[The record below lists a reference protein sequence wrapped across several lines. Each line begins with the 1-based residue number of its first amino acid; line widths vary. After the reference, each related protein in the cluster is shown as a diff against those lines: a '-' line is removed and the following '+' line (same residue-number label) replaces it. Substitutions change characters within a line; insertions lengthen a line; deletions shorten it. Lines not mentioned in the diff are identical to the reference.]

1 MEGACSDTDKSVLS
15 KVKFG
20 VFLRN
25 GGVEAWQQG
34 AACRFS
40 SDQPSSTE
48 QPKRAGLP
56 QLPAEEP
63 PSTFTAASKRGPPH
77 TPEATASPLPPR
89 LHEGPGK
96 APRSP
101 GTGAAAPARRLA
113 PEPEATAPPAGAGRC
128 GRGRSAA
135 PGAGGRPAA
144 GRGQP
149 CGQSPGRGR
158 GQGDRELPPGG
169 NGEGEKSLTSITR
182 MLPLPLLHALK
193 SPEIAAVKEIPGVLE
208 ACQ

>member
-77 TPEATASPLPPR
+77 SPRGHRIPASPPPAR
-89 LHEGPGK
+89 GAGQSPTEPGHRGRST
-96 APRSP
+96 RSP
-101 GTGAAAPARRLA
+101 GWPRSQRQQRRPPAPGGA
-113 PEPEATAPPAGAGRC
+113 AGAGAPRPVPGDVPLRAGGSPA
-128 GRGRSAA
+128 GRARAGGVGRATGSCP
-135 PGAGGRPAA
+135 PGAMEKGKKA
-144 GRGQP
+144 
-149 CGQSPGRGR
+149 
-158 GQGDRELPPGG
+158 LPP
-169 NGEGEKSLTSITR
+169 
-182 MLPLPLLHALK
+182 
-193 SPEIAAVKEIPGVLE
+193 
-208 ACQ
+208 